1 MAKLLSHQVR
11 LSPRSPKG
19 AEESGGSTGVA
30 AVQRIAW
37 AVAPECGEIPFLAP
51 LFFFPPSLTCKM
63 KNTVPQKIFHVITSD
78 SYIVLGKAPGS
89 YPFTELPLQTFT
101 L

>member
-1 MAKLLSHQVR
+1 M
-11 LSPRSPKG
+11 
-19 AEESGGSTGVA
+19 
-30 AVQRIAW
+30 W
-37 AVAPECGEIPFLAP
+37 C
-51 LFFFPPSLTCKM
+51 FFSPPSLTCKM
-63 KNTVPQKIFHVITSD
+63 KNTVPQKIFHIITSD

>member
-1 MAKLLSHQVR
+1 MHNCRFVAKLLSHQLR

-51 LFFFPPSLTCKM
+51 LFFFFPRLFSFLPSNRLNM
-63 KNTVPQKIFHVITSD
+63 KTKRN
-78 SYIVLGKAPGS
+78 
-89 YPFTELPLQTFT
+89 
-101 L
+101 